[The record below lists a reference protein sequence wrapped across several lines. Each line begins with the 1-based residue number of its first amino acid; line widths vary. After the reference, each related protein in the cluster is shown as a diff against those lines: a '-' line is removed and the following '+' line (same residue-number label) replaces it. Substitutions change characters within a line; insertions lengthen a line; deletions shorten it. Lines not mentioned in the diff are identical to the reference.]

1 MMVNEKFYEGR
12 EHMSKVLI
20 AGRIPEHA
28 LTILK
33 DAGLDID
40 VYDDSQSL
48 ITKDEL
54 IKRVA
59 DKDFLITPL
68 STQVDSDVIDNAPN
82 LKLIANYGAGFNNID
97 IDYAKSKGIP
107 VTNTPKVSTTSTSEV
122 TCGLIIGL
130 SHRMM
135 EGDTLMRHEG
145 FSGWAPLFFLGHEL
159 AGKTLGIIGMGQIG
173 QAVAKRMHAFD
184 MKILYTQRHQLD
196 SETED
201 ALGATFTKFDDII
214 KNADVITLHLP
225 ASPATHH
232 LIGAEQFK
240 QMKDSAMLINAAR
253 GPIIDEAALYDALV
267 NHEIAGAA
275 LDVYEKEPEVAD
287 GFKALKNWAPTPHI
301 GNATVEARDA
311 MAEIVAKNTV
321 SMDKGNKPNY
331 VVNGVE

>member
-1 MMVNEKFYEGR
+1 
-12 EHMSKVLI
+12 MSKVLI

-135 EGDTLMRHEG
+135 EGDTLMRHED

-287 GFKALKNWAPTPHI
+287 GFKALKNVVLTPHI

>member
-1 MMVNEKFYEGR
+1 
-12 EHMSKVLI
+12 MSKVLI

-68 STQVDSDVIDNAPN
+68 STQIDSDVIDNAPN

-287 GFKALKNWAPTPHI
+287 GFKALKNVVLTPHI

>member
-1 MMVNEKFYEGR
+1 
-12 EHMSKVLI
+12 MSKVLI

-201 ALGATFTKFDDII
+201 VLGATFSTFDDII

-287 GFKALKNWAPTPHI
+287 GFKALKNVVLTPHI

-321 SMDKGNKPNY
+321 SMDKGSKPNY